1 MAKVKLTTADKKIK
15 FDCSGFQMT
24 SHIGA
29 DNT

>member
-1 MAKVKLTTADKKIK
+1 MAKLKLTIADKNIK

-29 DNT
+29 ENT